1 MSPAGQPRGSVPDG
15 AALVVVTFPM
25 PAGTRFDWHTHEDHQ
40 LAWAASGVLTVLTGA
55 ATWVLPPTRAL
66 WIPAGLPHETASDG
80 HATMRSLYIKPGL
93 SPVTWA
99 EPTPVAA
106 SPLLAELIGYLG
118 GTLAADHRAHAEI
131 LLADLLTPV
140 PMTTIAVRLPV
151 SPPARQLAQALR
163 ADPTDHR
170 TLQEWGRE
178 VAASGRTL
186 ARAFAAETGV
196 PFGRWRTQLRLAA
209 ALPLL
214 AAGEPVSRVAGR
226 VGYDTPSA
234 FVAAFRRETG
244 QTPAAY
250 FRSRQDLPKPR
261 PAKRAPQAAPAR
273 RLPEPQ
279 PGVAGCERQRVPGQ
293 LSRPAHRARPV
304 TDLALSPQQHRPFG

>member
-1 MSPAGQPRGSVPDG
+1 
-15 AALVVVTFPM
+15 M

-40 LAWAASGVLTVLTGA
+40 LAWAASGVLTVLTSA

-80 HATMRSLYIKPGL
+80 QATMRSLYIRPGL
-93 SPVTWA
+93 SPVSWA

-106 SPLLAELIGYLG
+106 SPLLVELIGYLG
-118 GTLAADHRAHAEI
+118 GTLQAGHRAHAEV

-140 PMTTIAVRLPV
+140 PMTTIQVRLPV
-151 SPPARQLAQALR
+151 SAPARQLARALR
-163 ADPTDHR
+163 ADPADHR

-178 VAASGRTL
+178 VAASDRTL

-214 AAGEPVSRVAGR
+214 AAGEPVTRVAGR

-250 FRSRQDLPKPR
+250 FRSRQDLPEPQ
-261 PAKRAPQAAPAR
+261 PATRG
-273 RLPEPQ
+273 LPEPQ
-279 PGVAGCERQRVPGQ
+279 PGVAGRERQRVPG
-293 LSRPAHRARPV
+293 
-304 TDLALSPQQHRPFG
+304 